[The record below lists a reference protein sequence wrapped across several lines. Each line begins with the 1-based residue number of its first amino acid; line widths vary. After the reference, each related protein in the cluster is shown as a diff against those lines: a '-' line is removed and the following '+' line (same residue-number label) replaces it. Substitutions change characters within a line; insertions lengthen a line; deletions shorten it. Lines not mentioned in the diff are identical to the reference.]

1 MGKVFKQQPM
11 PKDFKINN
19 SWFRRTNFK
28 AISFFLIFSF
38 IIWLLVQFS
47 KTYEEIVQIPVVYTG
62 IPKDKI
68 VSEEKKHLEVRL
80 QESGFGIAWISLFK
94 EKLPINLSELPTNEN
109 EIIFSTEENALEISE
124 KLGVD
129 LGEIE
134 FLDDTL
140 KIPYRQKATKKL
152 AVIPQI
158 TISFKPGYG
167 SADSLLI
174 SPDTIKVSGPKS
186 ALDSLKSIST
196 KKLDLKEV
204 DKDLKGT
211 VAIDSSK
218 LKNIALYQPEVSYSM
233 NVEKFTEG
241 KLEVPLFVV
250 NAPEDN
256 NIVIFPKNIL
266 VIFQVSLEDFK
277 QISKGDFRV
286 VCDYQDL
293 REGQEFFIPKVV
305 KKPESIS
312 NLRLGTKKI
321 QFVIKK

>member
-1 MGKVFKQQPM
+1 M
-11 PKDFKINN
+11 PKNFKIN
-19 SWFRRTNFK
+19 SSRFRRTNFK
-28 AISFFLIFSF
+28 AISFFLVFSF

-47 KTYEEIVQIPVVYTG
+47 KTYEEIVKIPLVYTE

-68 VSEEKKHLEVRL
+68 VSKEKKHLEVRL
-80 QESGFGIAWISLFK
+80 RESGFGLAWISLFK
-94 EKLPINLSELPTNEN
+94 EKLPINLSELPANEN
-109 EIIFSTEENALEISE
+109 EMIFSTKENALTISD
-124 KLGVD
+124 KLGVN

-134 FLDDTL
+134 FLNDTL
-140 KIPYRQKATKKL
+140 IIPFRQKATKKL
-152 AVIPQI
+152 VVVPQI
-158 TISFKPGYG
+158 KISYKPGYG

-174 SPDTIKVSGPKS
+174 SPDSIMVSGPKS
-186 ALDSLKSIST
+186 ALDSLKKINT

-204 DKDLKGT
+204 DKDLNGSL
-211 VAIDSSK
+211 AIDSSK
-218 LKNIALYQPEVSYSM
+218 LKNIVLYQQEVSYSL

-277 QISKGDFRV
+277 QISKSDFRV
-286 VCDYQDL
+286 VCDYKDL
-293 REGQEFFIPKVV
+293 KEGQEFFIPKVV
-305 KKPESIS
+305 KKPENIS